1 MNLFLLPFLLIYTHV
16 SFDSHPAN
24 ILMPLEFYLQR
35 SSTIFNDV
43 STALLCMRYISLYE
57 FASYI
62 YGSRNIFLKNDFV
75 SCLSD
80 VNFATTLLPLL
91 PSSASS
97 SSAATAVAY
106 FFLCFLSCSSFYPW
120 LTHLFL
126 LVRLRFSF
134 PLLLFL
140 LLLLFFFFF
149 LSPCPDPHTCGGK
162 MTRTNRC
169 CNFVITTVWS
179 WDASY

>member
-1 MNLFLLPFLLIYTHV
+1 MYQIFIDPAVSNYVFPFNEKFLYRFLYELISSSFSSNLYPRFLRFTSCQYVDALAVL
-16 SFDSHPAN
+16 
-24 ILMPLEFYLQR
+24 

-62 YGSRNIFLKNDFV
+62 YGSWNIFLKNDFV

-97 SSAATAVAY
+97 SSAATAVTY
-106 FFLCFLSCSSFYPW
+106 FFLCFLSCSSFYP
-120 LTHLFL
+120 
-126 LVRLRFSF
+126 
-134 PLLLFL
+134 
-140 LLLLFFFFF
+140 
-149 LSPCPDPHTCGGK
+149 
-162 MTRTNRC
+162 
-169 CNFVITTVWS
+169 
-179 WDASY
+179 